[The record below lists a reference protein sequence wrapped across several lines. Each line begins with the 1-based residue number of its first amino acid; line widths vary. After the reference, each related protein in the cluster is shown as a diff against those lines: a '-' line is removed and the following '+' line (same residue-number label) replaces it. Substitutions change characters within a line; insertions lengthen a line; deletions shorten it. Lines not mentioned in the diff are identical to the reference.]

1 VSGRRYEAEVLPGL
15 APFAHAELAA
25 LPGARPDPLP
35 GDPAAAARLDRL
47 PFAWSGGG
55 DPPLDP
61 LRTVTS
67 VQRVLDFAV
76 PRPRALLGDQALRA
90 IVREARAVAA
100 AAGPFAGL
108 RLEAAG
114 RDSAVFGR
122 LRAALARELGLAD
135 APDDG
140 ELRLRV
146 RPRPGEGPPG
156 WQVLIRTTPRPASAR
171 AWRVANLP
179 GGLNA
184 CVAAAIW
191 RWVGV
196 DPGQRVLNPMCGSGT
211 LLIER
216 ARMGPAARLAGL
228 DLDPDALAA
237 AAANAEAA
245 GLTVD
250 SDLAGRGGP
259 AGRATVELRLADAG
273 ATPFEA
279 GSFDALVADPPW
291 GDAVGDAGELP
302 VAYRRLLEESARLVA
317 PGGTAVLVTHALR
330 AFDAA
335 LEGARDAWRED
346 GRLRVF
352 HGGHRPALVRLVR
365 RGKRPTDAPGRGV
378 SAC

>member
-1 VSGRRYEAEVLPGL
+1 MSDRRYEAEVLPGL
-15 APFAHAELAA
+15 APFAHAELGS

-35 GDPAAAARLDRL
+35 RDPVAAARLDRL
-47 PFAWSGGG
+47 PFAWGGEG

-61 LRTVTS
+61 LRTITS
-67 VQRVLDFAV
+67 LQRLLDFAL
-76 PRPRALLGDQALRA
+76 PRPRALLGDEALRT
-90 IVREARAVAA
+90 IQREARAIVAS
-100 AAGPFAGL
+100 AGPFEGL

-114 RDSAVFGR
+114 RDSAVFVR

-146 RPRPGEGPPG
+146 RPRPEGGAAG
-156 WQVLIRTTPRPASAR
+156 WQVLIRTTRRPASAR

-196 DPGQRVLNPMCGSGT
+196 APDQRVLNPMCGSGT

-216 ARMGPAARLAGL
+216 ARMGPVARLVGL

-237 AAANAEAA
+237 AAANATAA
-245 GLTVD
+245 GLAVD
-250 SDLAGRGGP
+250 SDLGGRSGP
-259 AGRATVELRLADAG
+259 AGGATVELRLADAG
-273 ATPFEA
+273 ATAFEP
-279 GSFDALVADPPW
+279 GSFDVAVADPPW
-291 GDAVGDAGELP
+291 GDAVGDAAELP
-302 VAYRRLLEESARLVA
+302 DAYRRLLDEAARLVV
-317 PGGTAVLVTHALR
+317 PGGTAVVVTHALH

-335 LEGARDAWRED
+335 LGGARDLWREE
-346 GRLRVF
+346 GRVRVF
-352 HGGHRPALVRLVR
+352 HGGHRPALVRLSR
-365 RGKRPTDAPGRGV
+365 RGGRRPHAPGGT
-378 SAC
+378 

>member
-1 VSGRRYEAEVLPGL
+1 VSDRRYEAEVLPGL
-15 APFAHAELAA
+15 ASFAHAELAQ

-35 GDPAAAARLDRL
+35 REAAVVARLDRL
-47 PFAWSGGG
+47 PFRWHGAA
-55 DPPLDP
+55 DPPLEP

-67 VQRVLDFAV
+67 LQRLLDFSV
-76 PRPRALLGDQALRA
+76 PRPRALLGDEALRT
-90 IVREARAVAA
+90 IQREARAVVA
-100 AAGPFAGL
+100 AAGPFVGL
-108 RLEAAG
+108 RVEAAG
-114 RDSAVFGR
+114 RDSAVFAR
-122 LRAALARELGLAD
+122 LRAALARGLALAD

-191 RWVGV
+191 RWTGVGP
-196 DPGQRVLNPMCGSGT
+196 DQRVVNPMCGSGT

-216 ARMGPAARLAGL
+216 ALLGPAGRLVGL

-237 AAANAEAA
+237 AAANADAA
-245 GLTVD
+245 GLAVD
-250 SDLAGRGGP
+250 SDLAGRAGP
-259 AGRATVELRLADAG
+259 AGRATIELRLADAG

-279 GSFDALVADPPW
+279 GSFDVLVADPPW
-291 GDAVGDAGELP
+291 GDAVGDAAALP
-302 VAYRRLLEESARLVA
+302 DAYARLLAEAARLVV
-317 PGGTAVLVTHALR
+317 PGGTAVIVTHALR
-330 AFDAA
+330 AFDGA
-335 LEGARDAWRED
+335 LAGAGDRWREA

-352 HGGHRPALVRLVR
+352 HGGHRPAVVRLIR
-365 RGKRPTDAPGRGV
+365 RGERRPHAPGA
-378 SAC
+378 S